1 MPAVQTTY
9 SANIRPGLPGMI
21 VDEVPKTLISR
32 TVEAAGGLAF
42 GIPVMQGTADKAG
55 RASTAGDT
63 AAKFVGISVRDRSV
77 KAEANQYSQYE
88 SARVMT
94 EGAIWVTAS
103 VQVAAGIRSTS
114 CRPPAPGP
122 TSRPTTCRSPVRAST
137 PVPLVPINSLKS
149 AWAKEKP

>member
-1 MPAVQTTY
+1 MPTVQTTY

-32 TVEAAGGLAF
+32 TVEASAGLAF
-42 GIPVMQGTADKAG
+42 GIPVIQGTADKAG
-55 RASTAGDT
+55 RAATTGDT
-63 AAKFVGISVRDRSV
+63 AADFVGISVRDRSV

-103 VQVAAGIRSTS
+103 VQVAAGDLVYFVPATGVWTNIATSNVQVPNARFDTSTTGTNQL
-114 CRPPAPGP
+114 AQ
-122 TSRPTTCRSPVRAST
+122 VR
-137 PVPLVPINSLKS
+137 LG
-149 AWAKEKP
+149 

>member
-55 RASTAGDT
+55 RAATAGDT
-63 AAKFVGISVRDRSV
+63 AADFVGISVRDRSV
-77 KAEANQYSQYE
+77 KAEANAYSQYE

-94 EGAIWVTAS
+94 KGAIWVTAS
-103 VQVAAGIRSTS
+103 VQVAAGDPVYFVPATGVWTNVATSNVLVTGARFDTSTS
-114 CRPPAPGP
+114 GTNQLAQ
-122 TSRPTTCRSPVRAST
+122 VR
-137 PVPLVPINSLKS
+137 LG
-149 AWAKEKP
+149 

>member
-55 RASTAGDT
+55 RAPTTGDT

-103 VQVAAGIRSTS
+103 VQVAAGD
-114 CRPPAPGP
+114 PVYFVPATG
-122 TSRPTTCRSPVRAST
+122 
-137 PVPLVPINSLKS
+137 
-149 AWAKEKP
+149 AWTNVATDNVQVAG

>member
-55 RASTAGDT
+55 RAPTTGDT

-94 EGAIWVTAS
+94 EGAIWVTAA
-103 VQVAAGIRSTS
+103 VQVAVGDPVYFVPASGAWTNVATDNVQVAGARFDTSTTGTNQL
-114 CRPPAPGP
+114 AQ
-122 TSRPTTCRSPVRAST
+122 VR
-137 PVPLVPINSLKS
+137 LG
-149 AWAKEKP
+149 